1 MSTRPTRLW
10 YRTPRVRRTAPPP
23 AAGGCKVLEHPDRRG
38 DEAILFWRAELL
50 TDLVRL
56 VSAPPDIN
64 SYLIFD
70 PSHWA
75 DHVATLATEEGLH
88 LILRLPGEGEYRVL
102 LPGPDPP
109 PDGSPLAIVIEPNR
123 FWRLRVA
130 AAERFLA
137 LTVHPGLPF
146 RARLLPLLS
155 PEELARR
162 MHMLWALDL
171 EQAGASEHEI
181 GATVF
186 GTTVSGA
193 VWSNHADR
201 SELRRLLDHA
211 RRLTG
216 GGYPELLQPRGPR

>member
-1 MSTRPTRLW
+1 LPN
-10 YRTPRVRRTAPPP
+10 RTPRLLPTAPPV
-23 AAGGCKVLEHPDRRG
+23 AGGCKVLEHPDRRG

-50 TDLVRL
+50 ADLVRF
-56 VSAPPDIN
+56 VAAPPDTN
-64 SYLIFD
+64 SHLRFD
-70 PSHWA
+70 RSHWA
-75 DHVATLATEEGLH
+75 DPVATLATAEGLH
-88 LILRLPGEGEYRVL
+88 LILRLPGEVEHRVL

-130 AAERFLA
+130 AAERFLT
-137 LTVHPGLPF
+137 LTAHPGLPF
-146 RARLLPLLS
+146 RARPLPSLS
-155 PEELARR
+155 QEEVARR
-162 MHMLWALDL
+162 MHMLWAFDL
-171 EQAGASEHEI
+171 EQAGSSEHEI

-216 GGYPELLQPRGPR
+216 GRYPELLQPRGPL